1 MASNLPACAN
11 WVVSACILEFVA
23 LDTVMINAI
32 LQGNAMLQDI
42 HTNIETNIKLDAIET
57 QLKNINKNLLKVFCR
72 VGFFAFLYFGLMIYL
87 LFFRSFN

>member
-1 MASNLPACAN
+1 
-11 WVVSACILEFVA
+11 
-23 LDTVMINAI
+23 MINAI

-42 HTNIETNIKLDAIET
+42 QTNIETNIKLDAIET
-57 QLKNINKNLLKVFCR
+57 PLKNINKNLLNVFWI

>member
-1 MASNLPACAN
+1 M
-11 WVVSACILEFVA
+11 A

-42 HTNIETNIKLDAIET
+42 QTNIETNIKLDAIET
-57 QLKNINKNLLKVFCR
+57 QLKNINKNLLNVFWI